1 MLFCGVDLCLYF
13 GYFVQVDVWS
23 WCYGLHA
30 STYWDLHCETTYEV
44 EKAKSVQILNVKYNH
59 SVPVM
64 TNIPQENFS
73 EYI

>member
-1 MLFCGVDLCLYF
+1 MFGRGVT
-13 GYFVQVDVWS
+13 
-23 WCYGLHA
+23 GLHA

-64 TNIPQENFS
+64 TNIPQEMFS